1 MVLMKP
7 LILLNKNLS
16 GLITWFIIQS
26 KLLYPQIVSFYQG
39 KLEKEKLT
47 SLSEVSGVM
56 INERTTIMVIIF
68 WDILPNFRLT
78 TIERK
83 SDY

>member
-1 MVLMKP
+1 MVLMKL

-26 KLLYPQIVSFYQG
+26 ELLYPQIVSFYQG
-39 KLEKEKLT
+39 KLEKEKLI
-47 SLSEVSGVM
+47 SLSKVSGVM
-56 INERTTIMVIIF
+56 INERATIMVIIF